1 MIRFKKDETPTAAA
15 PALVKGEAAKAP
27 TDAVSATK
35 AQRQKTLKVKEG
47 GPKSAELFLP
57 AEEQEAD

>member
-15 PALVKGEAAKAP
+15 PALVKSEAAKAP
-27 TDAVSATK
+27 TDATK
-35 AQRQKTLKVKEG
+35 AQRQKTQKVKEG

-57 AEEQEAD
+57 AEEQDAE